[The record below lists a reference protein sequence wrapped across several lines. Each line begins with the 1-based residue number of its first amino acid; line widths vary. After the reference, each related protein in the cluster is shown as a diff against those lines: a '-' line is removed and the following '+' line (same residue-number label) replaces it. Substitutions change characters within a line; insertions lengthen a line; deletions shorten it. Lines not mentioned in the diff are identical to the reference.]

1 MILRKALAA
10 GALMVLL
17 GSGPSFAATYSA
29 TSAVGSGADHSL
41 WISGGI
47 GGGIGSDFNFSP
59 AGIFDINPL
68 GVGTLTGLVESQ
80 SLAGT
85 GFSVAFNYD
94 LSAAPFTPSF
104 KSENGSAAGPDIR
117 YTYLTGGTLTGT
129 GELDGVVLS
138 VDAKPVSGPYAV
150 QFGSALPNTI
160 GPNNK
165 NQNRGLAHWLM
176 ISTVDINSCVTN
188 FCANNSGA
196 LDNLLGRQGDI
207 NIDLALDPNQNIP
220 EVPLPAT
227 LPLFLGGLGLLGIL
241 NRRRKRAE
249 T

>member
-1 MILRKALAA
+1 MTL
-10 GALMVLL
+10 LL

-47 GGGIGSDFNFSP
+47 GGGIGSDFDFSP
-59 AGIFDINPL
+59 AGTFQIDPL
-68 GVGTLTGLVESQ
+68 GVGSLTGAVISQTAPGAGFLVN
-80 SLAGT
+80 
-85 GFSVAFNYD
+85 FSYD
-94 LSAAPFTPSF
+94 LSAAGFTPSF
-104 KSENGSAAGPDIR
+104 KSENGSAAAPDIR

-129 GELDGVVLS
+129 GALDGVVLT
-138 VDAKPVSGPYAV
+138 VDAKPLTGPYAV

-165 NQNRGLAHWLM
+165 NQNRGLAHWFT
-176 ISTVDINSCVTN
+176 ISNVDILGCATN
-188 FCANNSGA
+188 YCQSYSSNLTGL
-196 LDNLLGRQGDI
+196 LDRQGDI

-227 LPLFLGGLGLLGIL
+227 LPLFMGGLGLLGFL
-241 NRRRKRAE
+241 SRRRKRTAA
-249 T
+249 